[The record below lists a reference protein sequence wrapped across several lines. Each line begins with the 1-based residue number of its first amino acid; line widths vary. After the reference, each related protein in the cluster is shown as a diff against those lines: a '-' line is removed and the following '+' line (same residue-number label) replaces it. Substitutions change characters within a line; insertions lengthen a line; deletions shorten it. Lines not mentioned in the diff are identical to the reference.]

1 MGEVTTASKSRVRVF
16 NSPLETALRLLFI
29 FNKSNRTFDL
39 QRLVYYNYLLIHSS
53 DVPNAPKSI
62 HADLPRR
69 SCEMLVNRAVIKKAL
84 TVLISRGLIDVVYS
98 KKGIEY
104 RRNDATMLFSEYLK
118 SSYSEK
124 LRERSEWLSLEFD
137 KRNDEE
143 LSRDVDA
150 NLGKWGSEFSVEYDD
165 LAEDYA

>member
-1 MGEVTTASKSRVRVF
+1 
-16 NSPLETALRLLFI
+16 
-29 FNKSNRTFDL
+29 
-39 QRLVYYNYLLIHSS
+39 
-53 DVPNAPKSI
+53 
-62 HADLPRR
+62 
-69 SCEMLVNRAVIKKAL
+69 MLVNRAVIKKAL